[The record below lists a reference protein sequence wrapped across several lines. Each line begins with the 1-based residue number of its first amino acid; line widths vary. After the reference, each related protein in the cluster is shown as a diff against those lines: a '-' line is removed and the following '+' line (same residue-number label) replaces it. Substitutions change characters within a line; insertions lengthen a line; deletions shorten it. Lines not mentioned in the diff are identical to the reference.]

1 MGTGNLAW
9 VVLGVLV
16 HLANQVARAQGWYTV
31 IRRACPDEPV
41 RRRDALAAW
50 VAGAGA
56 GGVLSARGGDAI
68 RVMLLRPRAAATGV
82 PVLAGTIVAEGV
94 GEAAL
99 GIGLLVAAAAIGI
112 GPGLGMPAP
121 WLLAVAT
128 VVVLAASVIG
138 PLRRVAT
145 DVARGA
151 CALRAPGCY
160 VCRVLPWQIVSR
172 LARAAAIACFLIAF
186 GLPVTIPVVLL
197 VMLAQ
202 GGGRALPFAPA
213 SVAAG
218 AAILAAAFEPMTG
231 AAPDVERLTAFYLV
245 SSAVLTGVGAVLA
258 VVIATR
264 CPIEL
269 PVRPRP
275 LAAFRRRRLAAR
287 GELSRP

>member
-16 HLANQVARAQGWYTV
+16 HLLNQVARAQGWYTV
-31 IRRACPDEPV
+31 IRHACPDEPV

-56 GGVLSARGGDAI
+56 GGILSARGGDAI
-68 RVMLLRPRAAATGV
+68 RLMLLRPRAPDTGV
-82 PVLAGTIVAEGV
+82 PMLAGTIVAEGV

-99 GIGLLVAAAAIGI
+99 GITMLGAAASMGI
-112 GPGLGMPAP
+112 GPGLGLPGP
-121 WLLAVAT
+121 TLLAIAT
-128 VVVLAASVIG
+128 VLALGAMVIG

-151 CALRAPGCY
+151 CALRAPGRY
-160 VCRVLPWQIVSR
+160 ACRVLPWQIVSR

-186 GLPVTIPVVLL
+186 DLPVTIPIVLL
-197 VMLAQ
+197 VMIAQ

-231 AAPDVERLTAFYLV
+231 ATADPARLAAFYLV
-245 SSAVLTGVGAVLA
+245 SSAVLTGVGAALA
-258 VVIATR
+258 VVIAAR
-264 CPIEL
+264 CPIDFPFRVPAL
-269 PVRPRP
+269 
-275 LAAFRRRRLAAR
+275 RRRRAS